1 MMFSFNAFRFVLVL
15 AAACNAVP
23 SAAEPTVELGFADQY
38 VILAKA
44 GISTVP
50 QSDIDGDIAVSPIA
64 ATALTGF
71 SLAADST
78 GTFSTSTQ
86 ITGKAFAASYGG
98 DTPVLLTTAVSDME
112 TAYTNAAGRLNP
124 DAARINLG
132 GGILGGVYGGADDP
146 LTAGVYIFD
155 TNVDIA
161 ENIFFAGS
169 ATDIFIIQMTGDL
182 LQTANKFVT
191 LSDGALAKNIFWQV
205 AGKVVVGAGAHLE
218 GILLVK
224 TEVLFE
230 TGSSLNGRVLA
241 QTACNLQVATI
252 SQP

>member
-1 MMFSFNAFRFVLVL
+1 
-15 AAACNAVP
+15 
-23 SAAEPTVELGFADQY
+23 
-38 VILAKA
+38 
-44 GISTVP
+44 
-50 QSDIDGDIAVSPIA
+50 
-64 ATALTGF
+64 
-71 SLAADST
+71 
-78 GTFSTSTQ
+78 
-86 ITGKAFAASYGG
+86 
-98 DTPVLLTTAVSDME
+98 ME

-146 LTAGVYIFD
+146 LTAGVYTFD

-161 ENIFFAGS
+161 ENIFFAGN
-169 ATDIFIIQMTGDL
+169 ATDIFIFQMTGDL
-182 LQTANKFVT
+182 LQTANKDMI

-224 TEVLFE
+224 TEVLFK

-241 QTACNLQVATI
+241 QTACDLQVATI